1 MKKKLSTA
9 LAIDNWKPVADEIR
23 STGTKTLYIKG
34 AKSGSKTF
42 AWRKDRKYY
51 YFSGGHYPTIT
62 LAEAKMMVEY
72 CNQQVK
78 AGVDVELLGSGV
90 RQAKTL
96 EELKSRVAGVSVN
109 SDITLDQL
117 YLEWYNAN
125 KHTWQAGA
133 SRNRPW
139 SFYEHHI
146 QQHLGH
152 KPIRDITQQ
161 QLFEV
166 LNPLHIE
173 YVELG
178 TKITAYLSN
187 VFGRAANKGL
197 IAYNPVPDARSFDKT
212 KKIRHSY
219 GERAV
224 EPDVLPDFC
233 KAVMEQDNNL
243 SLKLVALT
251 MILTA
256 HRSSAVRFALWEHI
270 LADGEWRITARA
282 DKETGGLMKSGREF
296 SIWLPEFIL
305 GKAETVRVGEYLFT
319 NPETGKPY
327 SDVALNKL
335 LQKIDPNTTAH
346 AFRNTFSVW
355 AETRQNPIIRDD
367 VIEDYIDHQQ
377 SGLRKRYRIR
387 ERYQDR
393 KEVAQRYWAFMEL
406 EAVCAST
413 NIN

>member
-1 MKKKLSTA
+1 MLFNDIYSTFCLISPHNIAYIQLKVYRKVCRILGCDVMKKKLSTA

-62 LAEAKMMVEY
+62 LSEAKMMVEY
-72 CNQQVK
+72 CNQQAK

-109 SDITLDQL
+109 SDVTLDQL

-173 YVELG
+173 YVEAS
-178 TKITAYLSN
+178 K
-187 VFGRAANKGL
+187 
-197 IAYNPVPDARSFDKT
+197 
-212 KKIRHSY
+212 HSH
-219 GERAV
+219 
-224 EPDVLPDFC
+224 
-233 KAVMEQDNNL
+233 
-243 SLKLVALT
+243 S
-251 MILTA
+251 
-256 HRSSAVRFALWEHI
+256 FAL
-270 LADGEWRITARA
+270 
-282 DKETGGLMKSGREF
+282 
-296 SIWLPEFIL
+296 
-305 GKAETVRVGEYLFT
+305 
-319 NPETGKPY
+319 
-327 SDVALNKL
+327 
-335 LQKIDPNTTAH
+335 LQ
-346 AFRNTFSVW
+346 S
-355 AETRQNPIIRDD
+355 
-367 VIEDYIDHQQ
+367 
-377 SGLRKRYRIR
+377 
-387 ERYQDR
+387 
-393 KEVAQRYWAFMEL
+393 
-406 EAVCAST
+406 
-413 NIN
+413 